1 MSKLTPRQFDALDRI
16 EQKPALQPFFFRKLK
31 GLKWFDELEK
41 RGFFNPRLNPRP
53 VQSDQEGYFS
63 IPIWPILDYL
73 EQTVPELRQP
83 ENLDY
88 ADRFLKVM
96 RDVTRSAMA
105 DGVSNY
111 RTWWYFAKIVR
122 FIPIEKIASDD
133 VELLEFWLKDPF
145 DRMLVGTELGNHL
158 LPRLLAS
165 DSAHA
170 RGLAIGLVNALT
182 VLTWTPRRWGKSEEL
197 EAALPVEAYH
207 SRKIFSNHARAIGEK
222 LEQNGVNIF
231 RDRLSEIFGKSD
243 KDKYSTIWR
252 PAIEDHE
259 QNKGRDDAKSI
270 LVNAL
275 RDALLGYVDRRAA
288 AAADYVG
295 ELLASETV
303 LFQRI
308 AIHVANVYNRQL
320 GELVKKLVDPQYFEY
335 HYQHEMYHLLQNC
348 FSGFDEK
355 DKQKVLSIVGS
366 IAEQSK
372 DPEQPKDIQ
381 EKQQAYTWLRWLSA
395 IRGKGYQQADDLYT
409 DNLAITKAEPEHPDF
424 SSYME
429 VGWVGELSPYSVEE
443 LLSRDFD
450 DLFNILKSFKEE
462 DGWKTPSRR
471 GLAQTLKEALKAKPE
486 LFKGHLT
493 ELIALDFDY
502 IYSLI
507 EAYKE
512 LWKEKQ
518 YDNWAELLEFCW
530 AVLQSEGFWL
540 KDAAEQKGCMA
551 ASSRWIVGAIGELIR
566 VGTADDKTAFDPAML
581 PLARHIIVHIL
592 ENQEGES
599 FKEGRDAVSI
609 AINSPRG
616 KCVEALINYAL
627 RLCRLSDKSDKAH
640 DKLWINDLQPVFDEQ
655 IQQVKAGNLEFVTL
669 FANYLPNLLYLSR
682 SWTMKQLPI
691 IFKKE
696 SRLRWLCAVQGYTYV
711 NLVYPEIYR
720 FLDENSHFRDVLN
733 AEELESRGKDKI
745 IQNIVIAYLQGDER
759 LDDKNGILNW
769 LIERWK
775 LEELRELTWFVW
787 TLRSGQREDISVK
800 LIPLWVELSA
810 HADPNCEAGK
820 RVLSRLCMWSV
831 FVDEL
836 SEQTVDLLLRAAPY
850 ADLEHDAYILVGEL
864 KRLVEQY
871 PDQVAD
877 IFIRMLDGFAPTY
890 QEQQDIEHIISKLYE
905 SGGENRQKANTIC
918 DKYVE
923 YGIGFP
929 AEIRARYSHS

>member
-1 MSKLTPRQFDALDRI
+1 MSKLTPRQLDALDRI
-16 EQKPALQPFFFRKLK
+16 EQKPALQPFFFKKLK

-41 RGFFNPRLNPRP
+41 RGFFKPRLNPRP

-63 IPIWPILDYL
+63 IPSWPILDYL
-73 EQTVPELRQP
+73 EQTAPELQQP

-111 RTWWYFAKIVR
+111 RTWWYFAKIVG
-122 FIPIEKIASDD
+122 FVPIEKITSDD
-133 VELLEFWLKDPF
+133 VELLEYWLKDSF

-170 RGLAIGLVNALT
+170 HGLAIGLVNALT
-182 VLTWTPRRWGKSEEL
+182 ALTWNPRRWGKSEDL
-197 EAALPVEAYH
+197 EASLPVDPYH
-207 SRKIFSNHARAIGEK
+207 SKKIFSVHARAIGEK
-222 LEQNGVNIF
+222 LGENGVNIF

-243 KDKYSTIWR
+243 KDKYSAIWR

-259 QNKGRDDAKSI
+259 QNKGRDDAEDI
-270 LVNAL
+270 LVSAL
-275 RDALLGYVDRRAA
+275 RDALLGYVDRRAT

-303 LFQRI
+303 LFQRV
-308 AIHVANVYNRQL
+308 AIHVADVYNRQL
-320 GELVKKLVDPQYFEY
+320 GGLVKELIDSQYFEY
-335 HYQHEMYHLLQNC
+335 HYQHEMYHMLQNC
-348 FSGFDEK
+348 FSGLDEK
-355 DKQKVLSIVGS
+355 DKQKVLSIVES

-409 DNLAITKAEPEHPDF
+409 DSLATTKAEPEHPDF

-429 VGWVGELSPYSVEE
+429 VGWVGEFSPYSVEE

-462 DGWKTPSRR
+462 GGWKTPTRR
-471 GLAQTLKEALKAKPE
+471 GLAQTLKEALKARPE

-493 ELIALDFDY
+493 ELIGLDFDY
-502 IYSLI
+502 TYHLI
-507 EAYKE
+507 EGYKE

-530 AVLQSEGFWL
+530 AMLQSEGFWL
-540 KDAAEQKGCMA
+540 KDAAEQRGGMV
-551 ASSRWIVGAIGELIR
+551 ASSRWIVGAISELIR
-566 VGTADDKTAFDPAML
+566 AGTADDKTAFDPDML
-581 PLARHIIVHIL
+581 PMARKIIVHIL
-592 ENQEGES
+592 EKQEGEP
-599 FKEGRDAVSI
+599 FTEERDAVSI

-627 RLCRLSDKSDKAH
+627 RLCRLTDKSDKGH
-640 DKLWINDLQPVFDEQ
+640 DELWLRELQPIFDKQ
-655 IQQVKAGNLEFVTL
+655 IDLVQEGNYEFVTL
-669 FANYLPNLLYLSR
+669 FTNYLPNLLYLSR
-682 SWTMKQLPI
+682 PWTMQQLPT

-696 SRLRWLCAVQGYTYV
+696 NRLRWLCAVQGYIYV
-711 NLVYPEIYR
+711 NQIYAEVYK
-720 FLDENSHFRDVLN
+720 FLRENSHLQDALDTK
-733 AEELESRGKDKI
+733 ELESRGKDKI
-745 IQNIVIAYLQGDER
+745 IQNIVIAYYQGDEQ
-759 LDDKNGILNW
+759 LDDVDGALTW
-769 LIERWK
+769 LVGRWK
-775 LEELRELTWFVW
+775 LEELQQLIWFIW
-787 TLRSGQREDISVK
+787 TIRDSKGDVEKK
-800 LIPLWVELSA
+800 LIPLWAEISRR
-810 HADPNCEAGK
+810 ADLKREADK

-836 SEQTVDLLLRAAPY
+836 NEQTMDLLLRSAPY
-850 ADLEHDAYILVGEL
+850 ADLEHDAYILVEEL

-871 PDQVAD
+871 PDQVAN

-890 QEQQDIEHIISKLYE
+890 QQEDIEHIISKLYE
-905 SGGENRQKANTIC
+905 NGGENRQKANTIC

-929 AEIRARYSHS
+929 AEIRSRFALA

>member
-1 MSKLTPRQFDALDRI
+1 MSKLKLRQLDALDRI
-16 EQKPALQPFFFRKLK
+16 EQKPALQPFFFKKLK
-31 GLKWFDELEK
+31 GLKWFDELEN
-41 RGFFNPRLNPRP
+41 RGFFNPKLNPKP

-63 IPIWPILDYL
+63 IPSWPILDYL
-73 EQTVPELRQP
+73 EQTAPELQQP

-88 ADRFLKVM
+88 ADKFLKVM
-96 RDVTRSAMA
+96 RDVTRTAMT

-111 RTWWYFAKIVR
+111 RTWWHFAKIVR
-122 FIPIEKIASDD
+122 FIPIDKITEDD
-133 VELLEFWLKDPF
+133 VELFEYWLIDRFDP
-145 DRMLVGTELGNHL
+145 MLVGIELGEHL
-158 LPRLLAS
+158 LPRLLNS
-165 DSAHA
+165 DSNHA
-170 RGLAIGLVNALT
+170 RDLAMGLINALT
-182 VLTWTPRRWGKSEEL
+182 LLTWRPTPWGKSEEL
-197 EAALPVEAYH
+197 ECSLPVEAYH
-207 SRKIFSNHARAIGEK
+207 SNKIFGAKARAIGER
-222 LEQNGVNIF
+222 LEKVGVSIF
-231 RDRLSEIFGKSD
+231 RDRLREIFSRSN

-259 QNKGRDDAKSI
+259 QNKDRDDVENI
-270 LVNAL
+270 LVSAF
-275 RDALLGYVDRRAA
+275 RDALLGYVDRRATA
-288 AAADYVG
+288 AAGYVG

-303 LFQRI
+303 LFQRV
-308 AIHVANVYNRQL
+308 AIHVADVNNRQL
-320 GELVKKLVDPQYFEY
+320 NGLVKELLDPQYFEY

-395 IRGKGYQQADDLYT
+395 IRGKGYQQADDLYA
-409 DNLAITKAEPEHPDF
+409 DKLAITKAEPEHPDF

-450 DLFNILKSFKEE
+450 DLANILRSFKEE
-462 DGWKTPSRR
+462 GAWKTPSRR
-471 GLAQTLKEALKAKPE
+471 GLAQTLKEALKARPE

-493 ELIALDFDY
+493 ELIDLDFDY
-502 IYSLI
+502 TYHLI
-507 EAYKE
+507 DGYKE

-518 YDNWAELLEFCW
+518 YDNWAEVLEFCW
-530 AVLQSEGFWL
+530 ALLQSEGFWL
-540 KDAAEQKGCMA
+540 KDAAERRGGMA
-551 ASSRWIVGAIGELIR
+551 ASSRWIVGAISELIR
-566 VGTADDKTAFDPAML
+566 AGTADDKTAFDPAML
-581 PLARHIIVHIL
+581 PMARRIIVHIL
-592 ENQEGES
+592 DNQEGES
-599 FKEGRDAVSI
+599 FTEERDAVSI

-627 RLCRLSDKSDKAH
+627 RLCRLTDKSKKAH
-640 DKLWINDLQPVFDEQ
+640 DELWTKDLQPVFDEQ
-655 IQQVKAGNLEFVTL
+655 MHQVQDGNLEFVTL
-669 FANYLPNLLYLSR
+669 FANYIPNLLYLSR

-696 SRLRWLCAVQGYTYV
+696 SRLRWVCAMQGYTYV
-711 NLVYPEIYR
+711 NRIYAEIYR
-720 FLDENSHFRDVLN
+720 FLSEDSHFRDALD
-733 AEELESRGKDKI
+733 AQELEARGKDKI
-745 IQNIVIAYLQGDER
+745 IQNIVIAYLRGDEQ
-759 LDDKNGILNW
+759 LEDKNGILGW
-769 LIERWK
+769 LIERWN

-787 TLRSGQREDISVK
+787 TLRSGPREDISVK
-800 LIPLWVELSA
+800 LIPLWVELST
-810 HADPNCEAGK
+810 HADPSSEAGK

-831 FVDEL
+831 FVGEL
-836 SEQTVDLLLRAAPY
+836 SGQTMDLLLRAGPY
-850 ADLEHDAYILVGEL
+850 ADLEHDAYILIEEL

-890 QEQQDIEHIISKLYE
+890 QQEDIEHIISKLYE
-905 SGGENRQKANTIC
+905 DGGENRRKANTIC

>member
-1 MSKLTPRQFDALDRI
+1 MSKLTPRQLDALDRI
-16 EQKPALQPFFFRKLK
+16 EQKPALQPFFFKKLK
-31 GLKWFDELEK
+31 GLKWFDELEE
-41 RGFFNPRLNPRP
+41 RGFFNPELNPRP

-63 IPIWPILDYL
+63 IPSWPILEYL
-73 EQTVPELRQP
+73 EQTALELQQP

-96 RDVTRSAMA
+96 RDVTRSAIA

-122 FIPIEKIASDD
+122 FIPIDKIISDD
-133 VELLEFWLKDPF
+133 VELLEHWLKDTF

-170 RGLAIGLVNALT
+170 HGLAIGLVNALT
-182 VLTWTPRRWGKSEEL
+182 ALTWNPRRWGTSEEL

-207 SRKIFSNHARAIGEK
+207 SRKIFSVHARAIGER
-222 LEQNGVNIF
+222 LEENGVNIF

-243 KDKYSTIWR
+243 KDKYSAIWR

-259 QNKGRDDAKSI
+259 QNKGRDDAESI
-270 LVNAL
+270 LVSAL

-288 AAADYVG
+288 AAARYVG

-303 LFQRI
+303 LFQRV
-308 AIHVANVYNRQL
+308 AIHVADVYNRQL

-335 HYQHEMYHLLQNC
+335 HYQHEMYHLLKNC
-348 FSGFDEK
+348 YSGFDEK
-355 DKQKVLSIVGS
+355 DKQKVLRIIGS

-395 IRGKGYQQADDLYT
+395 IRGKGYQRADDLYT

-429 VGWVGELSPYSVEE
+429 VGWGGELSPYSVEE
-443 LLSRDFD
+443 LLSRDLD
-450 DLFNILKSFKEE
+450 DLFNILRSFKEE

-471 GLAQTLKEALKAKPE
+471 GLAQTLKEALKARPE

-493 ELIALDFDY
+493 KLIALDFDY
-502 IYSLI
+502 SYHLI
-507 EAYKE
+507 EGYKE

-518 YDNWAELLEFCW
+518 YNNWAELLEFCW
-530 AVLQSEGFWL
+530 AMLQSEDFWS
-540 KDAAEQKGCMA
+540 KDAAEQRGVMV
-551 ASSRWIVGAIGELIR
+551 ASSHWIVGAISELIR
-566 VGTADDKTAFDPAML
+566 AGTADDKTAFDPAML
-581 PLARHIIVHIL
+581 PIARKIIVHIL
-592 ENQEGES
+592 EKQEGES
-599 FKEGRDAVSI
+599 FTEERDAVSI
-609 AINSPRG
+609 AINSARG

-627 RLCRLSDKSDKAH
+627 RLCRLTDKSDKGH
-640 DKLWINDLQPVFDEQ
+640 DELWVRELQPIFDKQ
-655 IQQVKAGNLEFVTL
+655 IDLVQEGNYEFVTL
-669 FANYLPNLLYLSR
+669 FTNYLPNFLYLSR
-682 SWTMKQLPI
+682 SWTMKQLPT
-691 IFKKE
+691 IFEKGN
-696 SRLRWLCAVQGYTYV
+696 RLRWLCAVRGYIYV
-711 NLVYPEIYR
+711 NQIYAEVYR
-720 FLDENSHFRDVLN
+720 FLRENGHLQDALDDK
-733 AEELESRGKDKI
+733 ELESRGKDKI
-745 IQNIVIAYLQGDER
+745 IQNIVIAYLQGDEK
-759 LDDKNGILNW
+759 LEDVNGILGW

-800 LIPLWVELSA
+800 LMPLWTELGRR
-810 HADPNCEAGK
+810 ADPTSETGK
-820 RVLSRLCMWSV
+820 RMLSRLCMWSV

-836 SEQTVDLLLRAAPY
+836 SEQQMNLLLQAAPY
-850 ADLEHDAYILVGEL
+850 ADLEHDAYILIAEL
-864 KRLVEQY
+864 KRLVEHY

-877 IFIRMLDGFAPTY
+877 IFLRMLDGFVPTY
-890 QEQQDIEHIISKLYE
+890 EQEDIEHIISKLYE
-905 SGGENRQKANTIC
+905 NGGENRQKANSIC
-918 DKYVE
+918 DRYVE

-929 AEIRARYSHS
+929 AEIRARFARS

>member
-1 MSKLTPRQFDALDRI
+1 VSKLTPRQLDALDRI
-16 EQKPALQPFFFRKLK
+16 EQKPALQPFFFKKLK
-31 GLKWFDELEK
+31 GLEWFDELEK
-41 RGFFNPRLNPRP
+41 RGFFNPGFNLRP
-53 VQSDQEGYFS
+53 VQSDEEGYFS
-63 IPIWPILDYL
+63 IPNWPILDYL
-73 EQTVPELRQP
+73 EQTAPDLRQP

-96 RDVTRSAMA
+96 RDVTRSAIA

-111 RTWWYFAKIVR
+111 RTWWYFAKIVS

-133 VELLEFWLKDPF
+133 VELVEYWLKDSF

-170 RGLAIGLVNALT
+170 HGLAIGLVNALT
-182 VLTWTPRRWGKSEEL
+182 ALTWNPRRWGTSEDI
-197 EAALPVEAYH
+197 EASLPVDPYH
-207 SRKIFSNHARAIGEK
+207 SKKIFSVHARAVGEK
-222 LEQNGVNIF
+222 LGEKGVNIF

-243 KDKYSTIWR
+243 KDKYSAIWR

-259 QNKGRDDAKSI
+259 QNKGQDDAKDI
-270 LVNAL
+270 LVSAL
-275 RDALLGYVDRRAA
+275 RDALLGYVDRRAT

-303 LFQRI
+303 LFQRV
-308 AIHVANVYNRQL
+308 AIHVADEYNRQL
-320 GELVKKLVDPQYFEY
+320 GGLVKELIDPQYFEY
-335 HYQHEMYHLLQNC
+335 HYQHEMYHMLQNC

-355 DKQKVLSIVGS
+355 DKQKVLSIIGS

-372 DPEQPKDIQ
+372 DSEQPKDIQ

-395 IRGKGYQQADDLYT
+395 IRGKGYQRADDLYT

-450 DLFNILKSFKEE
+450 DLFNILRSFKEE
-462 DGWKTPSRR
+462 GGWKTPSRC
-471 GLAQTLKEALKAKPE
+471 GLAQTLKEALKARPE

-493 ELIALDFDY
+493 ELIGLDFDY
-502 IYSLI
+502 TYHLI
-507 EAYKE
+507 EGYRE

-530 AVLQSEGFWL
+530 AMLQSEGFWL
-540 KDAAEQKGCMA
+540 KDPAEQRGGMVA
-551 ASSRWIVGAIGELIR
+551 LSRWIVGAISELIR
-566 VGTADDKTAFDPAML
+566 AGTADDKTAFDPAML
-581 PLARHIIVHIL
+581 PMAKKIIVHIL
-592 ENQEGES
+592 EKQEGES
-599 FKEGRDAVSI
+599 FTEERDAVSI

-627 RLCRLSDKSDKAH
+627 RLCRLTDKSDKAH
-640 DKLWINDLQPVFDEQ
+640 DELWINDLQPVFDEQ
-655 IQQVKAGNLEFVTL
+655 MQQLKDGNLEFVTL
-669 FANYLPNLLYLSR
+669 FANYLPNLQYLSR

-691 IFKKE
+691 IFRKE
-696 SRLRWLCAVQGYTYV
+696 NRLQWLCAMQGYTYV
-711 NLVYPEIYR
+711 NRIYAEIYR
-720 FLDENSHFRDVLN
+720 FLSENSHFRDALN
-733 AEELESRGKDKI
+733 AKELESIGKDKI
-745 IQNIVIAYLQGDER
+745 IQNIVIAYMQGDEQ
-759 LDDKNGILNW
+759 LENKNGLLNW

-775 LEELRELTWFVW
+775 LEELRDLIWFVW
-787 TLRSGQREDISVK
+787 TQRSGQREDVSVK
-800 LIPLWVELSA
+800 LIPLWIELSTR
-810 HADPNCEAGK
+810 ADPNSEAGK
-820 RVLSRLCMWSV
+820 HVLSRLCTWSV
-831 FVDEL
+831 FIDEL
-836 SEQTVDLLLRAAPY
+836 SEQTMELLLRAAPY
-850 ADLEHDAYILVGEL
+850 ADLEHDAYILIEEL

-890 QEQQDIEHIISKLYE
+890 QQEDIEHIISKLYE
-905 SGGENRQKANTIC
+905 DGGENRQKANTIC
-918 DKYVE
+918 DRYVKYR
-923 YGIGFP
+923 IGFP
-929 AEIRARYSHS
+929 AEIRSRFALA